1 MTNRERSAGE
11 PMDDRNIN
19 ETPLAG
25 LDKRLGLL
33 VWFRLSRLYNQ
44 SVRASNQH
52 LKGWGLTAAQFD
64 LLVQIGSR
72 ERLSQQELAD
82 KLFVTKGNVAQL
94 LAKLEDMNLIR
105 RDQEW
110 KTKYLSLTE
119 AGRRLFDEVVPQ
131 QEQFQAKQF
140 CGLSREEQKQLLG
153 LLKKI
158 QH

>member
-1 MTNRERSAGE
+1 
-11 PMDDRNIN
+11 MDDRNIN
-19 ETPLAG
+19 GTPLAG
-25 LDKRLGLL
+25 QDKRLGLL

-52 LKGWGLTAAQFD
+52 LKTWGLTAAQFD

-94 LAKLEDMNLIR
+94 VSKLEDMNLIR

-140 CGLSREEQKQLLG
+140 CGLNREEQKQLLG

-158 QH
+158 QP